1 MLKRI
6 LKWIGIGLLS
16 LILVALIVYAFLPK
30 GVRDPMPYTFSTKT
44 EKQLLTANRFAVVAG
59 TPWASKAGYDV
70 LERGG
75 NACDAAVASL
85 LTLNV
90 THGEASSFPGVAPTM
105 YYNAQTGEVKSYIG
119 AGKAPAAATIEK
131 FRARGFET
139 VPELDIWSQLVPA
152 SPDVIIGLLTDCG
165 TMSFSELVQPA
176 IDIARDGFPAHPIMV
191 RNLDFSLIERIGFA
205 VLMPEN
211 TKVWLRGEWWRP
223 LHLNERMVFP
233 DLANTLEA
241 MAYAEQA
248 ALNNGATREAALQ
261 AVRDYF
267 YKGPIAERIDAFH
280 KEKGGLMTYDD
291 LATYTGGWE
300 QPVVGHYGE
309 YTIYANGTWSQGIM
323 ESLILQTLEGIDL
336 KSMGHNTPQYI
347 HTVTQAIDLAM
358 ADRDAYIGDPAFVKV
373 PLDTLLS
380 KEYADARRAAMTDRA
395 FPSMPS
401 PGLLTPPSSESTP
414 NRLAGLSPTQT
425 LLTLTD
431 FSAGQDTSQLV
442 VVDAQGN
449 AVVMTPSD
457 FPQTPM
463 VPGTGLNLGNRMDQF
478 RLDPKH
484 VNALQPGK
492 RPRITPHALIIFRN
506 NKRSSPVDKFY
517 MAISTPGG
525 DMQSQA
531 LVQVF
536 LNMQIFGMDLEQA
549 ISASRFYTIASPSS
563 FAPHESYPGHIR
575 LEADLYATAAEGL
588 KALGYTPEE
597 NPKWDKD
604 FGAVGAIMIGKNG
617 ELLAG
622 ADPRE
627 ETTSMGK

>member
-30 GVRDPMPYTFSTKT
+30 GVRDPMPYTFSTET
-44 EKQLLTANRFAVVAG
+44 EKQLLTAHQFAVVAG
-59 TPWASKAGYDV
+59 TPWASKAGYDI

-75 NACDAAVASL
+75 NACDAAVAAL

-131 FRARGFET
+131 FKARGFET

-152 SPDVIIGLLTDCG
+152 SPDVIISLLTDCG

-176 IDIARDGFPAHPIMV
+176 IDIAREGFPAHPIMV
-191 RNLDFSLIERIGFA
+191 RNLDFSLPERIGFA
-205 VLMPEN
+205 ILMPEN
-211 TKVWLRGEWWRP
+211 TRVWLRGEWWRP
-223 LHLNERMVFP
+223 LHLNERMTFP

-241 MAYAEQA
+241 MASAEQE
-248 ALNNGATREAALQ
+248 ALKNGATRAEALQ

-267 YKGPIAERIDAFH
+267 YKGPIAEKIAAFH

-300 QPVVGHYGE
+300 QPIVGHYGE

-323 ESLILQTLEGIDL
+323 ESLALQTLEGIDL

-373 PLDTLLS
+373 PLDKLLS

-401 PGLLTPPSSESTP
+401 PGLITSPSSESPPPDIT
-414 NRLAGLSPTQT
+414 GLLRPVMSVRP
-425 LLTLTD
+425 
-431 FSAGQDTSQLV
+431 FGQDTSQLV

-478 RLDPKH
+478 RLDPQH

-492 RPRITPHALIIFRN
+492 RPRITPHALIIFKN
-506 NKRSSPVDKFY
+506 DKFY

-549 ISASRFYTIASPSS
+549 ISAPRFYTIASPSS

-588 KALGYTPEE
+588 KTLGYTPEE

-604 FGAVGAIMIGKNG
+604 FGAVGAIMIGENG

-627 ETTSMGK
+627 ETTAMGK